1 MDSQISKD
9 KYYYNKNV
17 NIETFGKQ
25 VLTNVYGITLTN
37 EEYKNLTV
45 AVLNEIS
52 QDDTALNVIL
62 QKVQI
67 LKLKTSITTN
77 DIQKF
82 IQNEIEKIN
91 TDGFENGIK
100 IEFYEANGKLVRTRN
115 RNSSKRVLY
124 I

>member
-1 MDSQISKD
+1 MNSQISKD

-17 NIETFGKQ
+17 NIETFEKQ
-25 VLTNVYGITLTN
+25 VEANVYGITLTN

-52 QDDTALNVIL
+52 QDETVLNVIL
-62 QKVQI
+62 QKVKM
-67 LKLKTSITTN
+67 LKLQTN
-77 DIQKF
+77 MTASDIQRF
-82 IQNEIEKIN
+82 IQNEIEQIN

-100 IEFYEANGKLVRTRN
+100 IEFYETNGQLVRTRN
-115 RNSSKRVLY
+115 RNSSKQVLH